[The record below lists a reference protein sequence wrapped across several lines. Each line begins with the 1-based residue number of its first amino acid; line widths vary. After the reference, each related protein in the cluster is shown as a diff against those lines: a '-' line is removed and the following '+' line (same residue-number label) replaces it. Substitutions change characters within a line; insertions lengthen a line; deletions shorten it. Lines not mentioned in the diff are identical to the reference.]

1 MTELALLEMI
11 LTLIVIGVTVTLY
24 ATERYSIE
32 AISLGAIAA
41 FLLIFRI
48 FPTPVPGGLEHE
60 LIGPED
66 VLLGFANPALI
77 TVISL
82 MITGQALFQTDAL
95 EQPIKAILKFTRNR
109 TTIAL
114 VAILLIAGSIS
125 AVMNNT
131 PVVVMFLPIIAAIS
145 ASQGKS
151 TSLVLMPLSFVTIL
165 GGMTTVIGSATNILV
180 ADVALRNAEFVI
192 EFFSFTR
199 FGLILA
205 GIGLVYILIVMPFIL
220 RPRMTMAEQMN
231 ERSGRQFIAQIA
243 IDQNHPLVGM
253 KSVAGMFPK
262 LKNMTVRIVQ
272 RGEQPILPPFEDV
285 EIKPGDTIIFAA
297 TKATLKHV
305 LSRSNSIIGKSSHD
319 ETDEEGFQNIKPST
333 TISLAEAVVAPGS
346 SYIGNKVSQINLHSE
361 TGCIVI
367 GIQRRSQMQR
377 TAMKDISLEP
387 GDVLLLAGDYA
398 DIKQLRSS
406 RKLLLLDWST
416 DSLPLKR
423 YSNRALL
430 IFFTM
435 VGLAASGLLPIVS
448 AALFGCVAMVAT
460 NCLTIKQA
468 IRAIDSRIYMLIG
481 TSIAAGKALEVT
493 GGADAIANGMILALQ
508 GQSPIVMLSAL
519 FLVVAILTNILSNSA
534 TAILFTPIA
543 IVFAEQTNIPLEAT
557 LVCVI
562 FAANC
567 AFATPIGYQTNLIVY
582 GPGHYQFKDFIRAG
596 LPLVLLI
603 WLSFTLIAPWYYGI

>member
-1 MTELALLEMI
+1 MI
-11 LTLIVIGVTVTLY
+11 LTLIVIGTTVVLY

-32 AISLGAIAA
+32 AISLGAIVA
-41 FLLIFRI
+41 FILIFRF
-48 FPTPVPGGLEHE
+48 FPTEISKDVF
-60 LIGPED
+60 IGPKD

-82 MITGQALFQTDAL
+82 MVTGQALFQTDAL
-95 EQPIKAILKFTRNR
+95 ERPIKILLYLTKKR
-109 TTIAL
+109 TNIAL
-114 VAILLIAGSIS
+114 VVILLVAGSIS

-131 PVVVMFLPIIAAIS
+131 PVVVLFLPIVAAIS

-151 TSLVLMPLSFVTIL
+151 TSLVLMPLSFITIL

-180 ADVALRNAEFVI
+180 ADVALRTAEFTI
-192 EFFSFTR
+192 EFFSFTPI
-199 FGLILA
+199 GLILA
-205 GIGLVYILIVMPFIL
+205 GIGLIYILVVMPFIL
-220 RPRMTMAEQMN
+220 KPRMTMAEQMN

-262 LKNMTVRIVQ
+262 LKNMTVQTVQ
-272 RGEQPILPPFEDV
+272 RGEQPILPPFENV
-285 EIKPGDTIIFAA
+285 EIQPGDTIIFAA
-297 TKATLKHV
+297 TRATLKKV
-305 LSRSNSIIGKSSHD
+305 LSRSESIISKKSHD
-319 ETDEEGFQNIKPST
+319 ESDDEGFQNIKPST
-333 TISLAEAVVAPGS
+333 SISLAEAVVAPGS
-346 SYIGNKVSQINLHSE
+346 SYIGNKVNQINLRADS
-361 TGCIVI
+361 GCIVI

-377 TAMKDISLEP
+377 TSMTDISLEP
-387 GDVLLLAGDYA
+387 GDVLLLAGDHS

-406 RKLLLLDWST
+406 RQLLLLNWST
-416 DSLPLKR
+416 DEITLKR
-423 YSNRALL
+423 YSTRALL

-435 VGLAASGLLPIVS
+435 VGLAASGLVPIVT
-448 AALFGCVAMVAT
+448 AALLGCVAMVAT
-460 NCLTIKQA
+460 NCLSIRQA

-481 TSIAAGKALEVT
+481 TSLAAGKALDVT
-493 GGADAIANGMILALQ
+493 GGADAIADGMIYLLQ
-508 GQSPIVMLSAL
+508 GQSPIIMLSAL
-519 FLVVAILTNILSNSA
+519 FLVVATLTNILSNSA

-543 IVFAEQTNIPLEAT
+543 IEFARQTNISLEAT

-596 LPLVLLI
+596 LPLAILI
-603 WLSFTLIAPWYYGI
+603 WLSFTIVAPWYYGI